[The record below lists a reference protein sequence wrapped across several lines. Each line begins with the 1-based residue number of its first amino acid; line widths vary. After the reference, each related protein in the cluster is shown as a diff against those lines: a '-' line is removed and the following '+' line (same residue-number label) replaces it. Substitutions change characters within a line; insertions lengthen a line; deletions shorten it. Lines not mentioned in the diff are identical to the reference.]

1 MNVQSK
7 EADGKMIIIENLERF
22 ANFTTWILLPLFLV
36 FVLTDGFQILSIRS
50 EKRKLN
56 HLKEADGEN
65 AHGIIFG
72 QQKGHVVFSRADR
85 EGHVAVFGGSGLGKT
100 SALLIPTLRSW
111 GGTSFT
117 IDIAGDISKNVD
129 IPNKMIYAPAES
141 DSVPYNIFGSIDDLQ
156 SEDDKNEALEELAFL
171 LMPDDE
177 TMADAARFFNT
188 EGRKILTAALIAFYH
203 QGWDFIV
210 ICEKIMGSSWNA
222 LFNAIDVTGYNKAI
236 QYINSFAGASEQN
249 TAGCKQAA
257 DAVVKLFATNERVKR
272 SIRRPRLCEQ
282 AFTPSALEKNNVFVI
297 VPDSKLKLYAPLLH
311 ILTAQSLE
319 YFSNRP
325 ESRKTTILF
334 CLDEFAS
341 FGRLE
346 MTDALRKLRKKHI
359 RIMVLTQS
367 MADIDLI
374 YGHDER
380 MAMLNNFRFKAVL
393 GADDS
398 DTQEYFAKLIGQR
411 DVKKHST
418 SSNGCQTTRTKT
430 EAKEW
435 VIAPADLA
443 RLGKHL
449 ILLHPDGYLKLRKN
463 FYYMDAD
470 TMKLET
476 YIQRVKE
483 LAEKLV
489 EKYVRR

>member
-1 MNVQSK
+1 
-7 EADGKMIIIENLERF
+7 MIIVENLEHF

-36 FVLTDGFQILSIRS
+36 FVLTDGFQILSIRT

-56 HLKEADGEN
+56 HLKEADREN

-72 QQKGHVVFSRADR
+72 QIQKGYVVFSPAGG

-111 GGTSFT
+111 VGTSFT

-129 IPNKMIYAPAES
+129 LPNKMIYAPSES
-141 DSVPYNIFGSIDDLQ
+141 DSVPYNIFGTIDALWC
-156 SEDDKNEALEELAFL
+156 EDDKNEALEELAFL
-171 LMPDDE
+171 LMPENE
-177 TMADAARFFNT
+177 TMADAARFFHT

-203 QGWDFIV
+203 QGLDFV
-210 ICEKIMGSSWNA
+210 PICEKIMGSSWNV
-222 LFNAIDVTGYNKAI
+222 LFNTIDATGYNKAI

-257 DAVVKLFATNERVKR
+257 DAAIKLFATNERIKR
-272 SIRRPRLCEQ
+272 NIRRPRLCEQ

-297 VPDSKLKLYAPLLH
+297 VPDSRLKLYAPLLH

-319 YFSNRP
+319 YFSTRSEQKKN
-325 ESRKTTILF
+325 TILF

-393 GADDS
+393 GADDT
-398 DTQEYFAKLIGQR
+398 DTQEYFAKLIGQK

-418 SSNGCQTTRTKT
+418 SSNGSQTTKTKT

-449 ILLHPDGYLKLRKN
+449 ILLYPDGYLILKKN
-463 FYYMDAD
+463 FYYIESHM
-470 TMKLET
+470 TNIELSLQWIKKVFINGWQKLKILYT
-476 YIQRVKE
+476 TNLKD
-483 LAEKLV
+483 
-489 EKYVRR
+489 

>member
-1 MNVQSK
+1 ML
-7 EADGKMIIIENLERF
+7 IIENLERF
-22 ANFTTWILLPLFLV
+22 ANFTEWILLPLFLV
-36 FVLTDGFQILSIRS
+36 FVITDGFQILSIRS
-50 EKRKLN
+50 EKQKLH
-56 HLKEADGEN
+56 HLKTEDREN

-72 QQKGHVVFSRADR
+72 QQKGHVVFSPVNR

-111 GGTSFT
+111 TGTSFT

-141 DSVPYNIFGSIDDLQ
+141 GSVPYNIFGSIDDFQ
-156 SEDDKNEALEELAFL
+156 SEEDKNEALEELAFL
-171 LMPDDE
+171 LMPEDE
-177 TMADAARFFNT
+177 TMADAARFFCT
-188 EGRKILTAALIAFYH
+188 EGRKILTAALIAFYY
-203 QGWDFIV
+203 QGLDFV
-210 ICEKIMGSSWNA
+210 PICEKIMGSSWKT
-222 LFNAIDVTGYNKAI
+222 LFNEIDLTGYEKAI
-236 QYINSFAGASEQN
+236 QYINSFEGASEQN

-257 DAVVKLFATNERVKR
+257 DAAIKLFAVNERVK
-272 SIRRPRLCEQ
+272 SSVRRPRSYEV
-282 AFTPSALEKNNVFVI
+282 AFTPSKLEQNNVFVI
-297 VPDSKLKLYAPLLH
+297 VPDSRLKLYAPLLH

-319 YFSNRP
+319 YFSTRSEDKKN
-325 ESRKTTILF
+325 TILF

-374 YGHDER
+374 YGRDER
-380 MAMLNNFRFKAVL
+380 MAMLNNFRFKVVL

-398 DTQEYFAKLIGQR
+398 DTQEYFAKLIGQK

-435 VIAPADLA
+435 VITPADLA
-443 RLGKHL
+443 RLGKYL

-463 FYYMDAD
+463 FYYIELHITDAELCLQWIK
-470 TMKLET
+470 KLF
-476 YIQRVKE
+476 IKMWK
-483 LAEKLV
+483 KLKILYSMSLR
-489 EKYVRR
+489 E

>member
-1 MNVQSK
+1 
-7 EADGKMIIIENLERF
+7 MIIIENLERF
-22 ANFTTWILLPLFLV
+22 ANFTTWILLPVFLV
-36 FVLTDGFQILSIRS
+36 FVITDGFQILSVRY
-50 EKRKLN
+50 ERQKLN
-56 HLKEADGEN
+56 HLKEADREN

-72 QQKGHVVFSRADR
+72 QQKGHVVFSPVNR

-100 SALLIPTLRSW
+100 SALLIPTLGSW
-111 GGTSFT
+111 TGTSFT

-141 DSVPYNIFGSIDDLQ
+141 DSVPYNIFGSIDDFQ
-156 SEDDKNEALEELAFL
+156 SEEDKNEALEELAFL
-171 LMPDDE
+171 LMPEDE
-177 TMADAARFFNT
+177 TMADAARFFCT
-188 EGRKILTAALIAFYH
+188 EGRKILTAALIAFYY
-203 QGWDFIV
+203 QGLDFV
-210 ICEKIMGSSWNA
+210 PICEKIMGSSWKT
-222 LFNAIDVTGYNKAI
+222 LFNEIDLTGYEKAI
-236 QYINSFAGASEQN
+236 QYINSFEGASEQN

-257 DAVVKLFATNERVKR
+257 DAAIKLFAVNERVK
-272 SIRRPRLCEQ
+272 SSVRRPRSYEV
-282 AFTPSALEKNNVFVI
+282 AFTPSKLEQNNVFVI
-297 VPDSKLKLYAPLLH
+297 VPDSRLKLYAPLLH

-319 YFSNRP
+319 YFSTRSEDKKN
-325 ESRKTTILF
+325 TILF

-341 FGRLE
+341 FERLE

-380 MAMLNNFRFKAVL
+380 MAMMNNFRFKVVL

-398 DTQEYFAKLIGQR
+398 DTQEYFAKLIGQK

-435 VIAPADLA
+435 VIAPEDLA
-443 RLGKHL
+443 RLGKYL

-463 FYYMDAD
+463 FYYIELHITDAELCLQWIK
-470 TMKLET
+470 KLFIKMWKKLKIL
-476 YIQRVKE
+476 YIMSLRE
-483 LAEKLV
+483 
-489 EKYVRR
+489 

>member
-1 MNVQSK
+1 
-7 EADGKMIIIENLERF
+7 MIIIDNLERF
-22 ANFTTWILLPLFLV
+22 ANFTTWILLPVFLV
-36 FVLTDGFQILSIRS
+36 FVITDGFQILSVCS
-50 EKRKLN
+50 EKRKL
-56 HLKEADGEN
+56 HHMKEADREN

-72 QQKGHVVFSRADR
+72 QKKKGRVVFSPTDK
-85 EGHVAVFGGSGLGKT
+85 EGHIAVFGGSGLGKT

-111 GGTSFT
+111 TGTSFT

-129 IPNKMIYAPAES
+129 MRNKMIYAPSAP
-141 DSVPYNIFGSIDDLQ
+141 DSVPYNIFGLIDDLQ

-177 TMADAARFFNT
+177 KMADAARFFT
-188 EGRKILTAALIAFYH
+188 IEGRKILTASLIAFYH
-203 QGWDFIV
+203 QGMDFV
-210 ICEKIMGSSWNA
+210 AICEKIIGSSWNK
-222 LFNAIDVTGYNKAI
+222 LFNDIDETGYKKAI
-236 QYINSFAGASEQN
+236 QYINSFVGASEQN

-257 DAVVKLFATNERVKR
+257 DAVIKLFATNERVKS
-272 SIRRPRLCEQ
+272 SIRRPRSYEV
-282 AFTPSALEKNNVFVI
+282 AFTPSKLEKNNVFVI

-311 ILTAQSLE
+311 IITAQSLE
-319 YFSNRP
+319 YFSNRS
-325 ESRKTTILF
+325 EHKQNTILF

-393 GADDS
+393 GADDT
-398 DTQEYFAKLIGQR
+398 DTQEYFAKLIGQK

-418 SSNGCQTTRTKT
+418 SSNGSQTTKTKT

-435 VIAPADLA
+435 VIAPADMA

-463 FYYMDAD
+463 FYYIDSDAKD
-470 TMKLET
+470 FIIYLKQ
-476 YIQRVKE
+476 IKE
-483 LAEKLV
+483 LFTKM
-489 EKYVRR
+489 

>member
-1 MNVQSK
+1 
-7 EADGKMIIIENLERF
+7 MIIIDNLERF
-22 ANFTTWILLPLFLV
+22 ANFTTWILLPVFLV
-36 FVLTDGFQILSIRS
+36 FVITDGFQILSACS
-50 EKRKLN
+50 EKRKLH
-56 HLKEADGEN
+56 HLKEADREN

-72 QQKGHVVFSRADR
+72 QKKKGRVVFSPTDR
-85 EGHVAVFGGSGLGKT
+85 EGHIAVFGGSGLGKT

-111 GGTSFT
+111 TGTSFT

-129 IPNKMIYAPAES
+129 MRNKMIYAPS
-141 DSVPYNIFGSIDDLQ
+141 VPDSVPYNIFGLIDDLQ

-177 TMADAARFFNT
+177 KMADAARFFNT
-188 EGRKILTAALIAFYH
+188 EGRKILTASLITFYH
-203 QGWDFIV
+203 QGMDFV
-210 ICEKIMGSSWNA
+210 PICEKIMGNSWNA
-222 LFNAIDVTGYNKAI
+222 LFNAIDETGYEKAI
-236 QYINSFAGASEQN
+236 QYINSFAGTSEQN

-257 DAVVKLFATNERVKR
+257 DAAIKLFAVNERVKN
-272 SIRRPRLCEQ
+272 SIRRPRFYEV
-282 AFTPSALEKNNVFVI
+282 AFTPSNLEENNVFVV
-297 VPDSKLKLYAPLLH
+297 VPDSRLKLYAPLLH
-311 ILTAQSLE
+311 IITAQSLE
-319 YFSNRP
+319 YFSNR
-325 ESRKTTILF
+325 SNRNKDTILF

-393 GADDS
+393 GADDT
-398 DTQEYFAKLIGQR
+398 DTQEYFAKLIGQK

-418 SSNGCQTTRTKT
+418 SSNGSQTTKTKT

-435 VIAPADLA
+435 VIAPADMA

-463 FYYMDAD
+463 FYYIDSDAKD
-470 TMKLET
+470 FIIYLKQ
-476 YIQRVKE
+476 IKE
-483 LAEKLV
+483 LFTKM
-489 EKYVRR
+489 